1 MPTHFRRQPLP
12 GRHPRQPKERLAAGS
27 IVGMLATLRILGVK
41 SLNRQLAWL
50 ATCSFFSGLAQ
61 ASLLVV
67 VSEFAVNS
75 AQGNNHLEVHGYSFS
90 VPDALLLSAILLV
103 IYSGASVAAALSSS
117 SLSSTA
123 LASARSKMI
132 DAFFGASW
140 TVQSQERL
148 GHVQQLLTV
157 NCETVGY
164 IALAIATGL
173 QALLTVVALLAAAF
187 LVSPI
192 AATVVLVLGIL
203 LQSALRPFN
212 TWGRR
217 TSVHLSEDSHT
228 MATLVT
234 EYTRLTGELRLF
246 GVEHE
251 ATAELHQSNQ
261 IAATTLRKLRILQQL
276 STVTYQALAL
286 AFVVGALA
294 VVAGHTGSNLG
305 SIAAVLLLML
315 RSMTYGAMVQ
325 ATSQQLRSNS
335 GFLDTIKLE
344 LDRFSENRYESG
356 AGELP
361 TSFNINV
368 KNVSFAYDER
378 GPVLRH
384 VSFYVPGGHILG
396 IAGRSG
402 SGKTTLSQILLGMR
416 QPSDGIALVGNV
428 SVARI
433 AKGGAVSPVAL
444 VAQDP
449 VLLQGSIA
457 FNISFFRGVPPEE
470 IEAAS
475 RAAHLHE
482 DVMAM
487 PDLYE
492 TGVGEGGT
500 ALSGGQR
507 QRLAIARALAGA
519 PRMLVLDEPTS
530 ALDGRSESLIRQ
542 TLTELRGRVTIIVIS
557 HRLGLVK
564 DCDLLLVLDKGRV
577 ADFGPREEV
586 LTRDAFREVAEAASG
601 DVML

>member
-1 MPTHFRRQPLP
+1 
-12 GRHPRQPKERLAAGS
+12 
-27 IVGMLATLRILGVK
+27 MLATLKVLGVR
-41 SLNRQLAWL
+41 SLPRQLAWL

-61 ASLLVV
+61 ASLLVI
-67 VSEFAVNS
+67 VSEFAVN
-75 AQGNNHLEVHGYSFS
+75 AAKGKNHLEVHGYSFS
-90 VPDALLLSAILLV
+90 LPDAIFLSATFLLL
-103 IYSGASVAAALSSS
+103 YSLASIAVALSSS
-117 SLSSTA
+117 SISSTA
-123 LASARSKMI
+123 LASARNKMI

-157 NCETVGY
+157 NCETVGQ
-164 IALAIATGL
+164 IALAIAAGL

-192 AATVVLVLGIL
+192 AATVVLVFGIL

-212 TWGRR
+212 TWGRKA
-217 TSVHLSEDSHT
+217 SVHLSEDSHT

-234 EYTRLTGELRLF
+234 EYTRLTGEFRLF

-251 ATAELHQSNQ
+251 ATAELHRSNE
-261 IAATTLRKLRILQQL
+261 IAARTFRRLRTVSQL
-276 STVTYQALAL
+276 SGVTYQVLAL
-286 AFVVGALA
+286 AFVVCAFA
-294 VVAGHTGSNLG
+294 VVAGHTGSNLA

-315 RSMTYGAMVQ
+315 RSMTYGATVQ
-325 ATSQQLRSNS
+325 ATSQQLRSYS
-335 GFLDTIKLE
+335 GFLDGIKCE
-344 LDRFSENRYESG
+344 LDRFSENRHESG
-356 AGELP
+356 TGELP
-361 TSFNINV
+361 ASFDINV

-378 GPVLRH
+378 GPVLRQ
-384 VSFYVPGGHILG
+384 VSFYLPSGQILG

-416 QPSDGIALVGNV
+416 HPADGAVLVGDV

-433 AKGGAVSPVAL
+433 AKGGAESPVAL

-457 FNISFFRGVPPEE
+457 FNISFFRGLPPEE

-482 DVMAM
+482 DVTTM

-492 TGVGEGGT
+492 TSVGEGGT

-519 PRMLVLDEPTS
+519 PRVLVLDEPTS
-530 ALDGRSESLIRQ
+530 ALDGRSEGLIRQ
-542 TLTELRGRVTIIVIS
+542 TLTELRGRMTIIVIS
-557 HRLGLVK
+557 HRLGLVE

-577 ADFGPREEV
+577 ADFGPRREV
-586 LTRDAFREVAEAASG
+586 LTRDAFREVAEAATG
-601 DVML
+601 DVMR